1 MFDRSKPMI
10 GFHTI
15 LKNHEDV
22 PAMLRV
28 IEEGLAPRGFNTL
41 ILEARYQFTCFP
53 EYSMGTVNYQDVRQI
68 SEACQRHG
76 VRLVPLFPCL
86 SHQSAEKRTSPYP
99 LLRLHPEFME
109 TPHMLD
115 ADVTWPDFCL
125 HSWCASNDDIYQYVF
140 PMIDE
145 MAEACRADAV
155 HIGMDELFDVAM
167 CPRCK
172 GKSPAALYARTIKIL
187 HDHLKEKNLD
197 TMIWGDRL
205 LNSLKMG
212 YSMWEGDRFGVYPA
226 LDIEDEVTRDLII
239 CDWHYD
245 WHSAGY
251 PSVETFIEKG
261 FFVVPSVYKSG
272 ENACHLWLHALE
284 AHYLGK
290 RYGWPGRLGGM
301 LFTNWHP
308 LNDAIADG
316 MLKGMNGEAGDTNAF
331 GADVGNAIF
340 MTRPRLDV
348 LKF

>member
-68 SEACQRHG
+68 SDACQRHG

-115 ADVTWPDFCL
+115 ADLTWPDFCL
-125 HSWCASNDDIYQYVF
+125 HSWC
-140 PMIDE
+140 
-145 MAEACRADAV
+145 V

-226 LDIEDEVTRDLII
+226 LDMEDEVTRDLII

>member
-1 MFDRSKPMI
+1 
-10 GFHTI
+10 
-15 LKNHEDV
+15 
-22 PAMLRV
+22 
-28 IEEGLAPRGFNTL
+28 
-41 ILEARYQFTCFP
+41 
-53 EYSMGTVNYQDVRQI
+53 
-68 SEACQRHG
+68 
-76 VRLVPLFPCL
+76 
-86 SHQSAEKRTSPYP
+86 
-99 LLRLHPEFME
+99 ME

-115 ADVTWPDFCL
+115 ADLTWPDFCL

-226 LDIEDEVTRDLII
+226 LDMENEVTRDLII

>member
-10 GFHTI
+10 GFHAI

-28 IEEGLAPRGFNTL
+28 IEEGLAPRGFNTR

-68 SEACQRHG
+68 SDACQRHG

-115 ADVTWPDFCL
+115 ADLTWPDFCL

-155 HIGMDELFDVAM
+155 HIGHARIGRVASGDQFICNQAQKDKIIADTHALCTEMEGAAIAHAAYRNGIPFVILRAISDKADNSAEMDYPTFEEIAAH
-167 CPRCK
+167 RC
-172 GKSPAALYARTIKIL
+172 A
-187 HDHLKEKNLD
+187 
-197 TMIWGDRL
+197 
-205 LNSLKMG
+205 
-212 YSMWEGDRFGVYPA
+212 
-226 LDIEDEVTRDLII
+226 EVTMNL
-239 CDWHYD
+239 
-245 WHSAGY
+245 A
-251 PSVETFIEKG
+251 K
-261 FFVVPSVYKSG
+261 
-272 ENACHLWLHALE
+272 ALRESEE
-284 AHYLGK
+284 A
-290 RYGWPGRLGGM
+290 
-301 LFTNWHP
+301 
-308 LNDAIADG
+308 
-316 MLKGMNGEAGDTNAF
+316 E
-331 GADVGNAIF
+331 
-340 MTRPRLDV
+340 
-348 LKF
+348 